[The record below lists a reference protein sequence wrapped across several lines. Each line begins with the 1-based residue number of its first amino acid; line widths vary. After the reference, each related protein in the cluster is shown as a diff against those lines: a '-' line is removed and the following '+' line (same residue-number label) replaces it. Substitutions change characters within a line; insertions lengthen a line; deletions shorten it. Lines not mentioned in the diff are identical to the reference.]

1 MNRFRLVV
9 HPFFMHQTSQPCKQC
24 GRAVK
29 GRTDKQFCN
38 DGCRNQYHNQ
48 RNSCQNNYM
57 RQVNHLLQKNRR
69 ILAALFTSSSRTKPI
84 EQQQLADQGFQF
96 RYCTHETK
104 TDNGAARFCYEY
116 GYLPLEGDVL
126 LILHQPSV
134 ESTIFAG

>member
-1 MNRFRLVV
+1 MQ
-9 HPFFMHQTSQPCKQC
+9 HISQPCKQC

-38 DGCRNQYHNQ
+38 DGCRNQFHNL

-69 ILAALFTSSSRTKPI
+69 ILAALFTSLSKTKHI

>member
-1 MNRFRLVV
+1 MNCYRLVV
-9 HPFFMHQTSQPCKQC
+9 HPFFMPSPNHACKQC

-38 DGCRNQYHNQ
+38 DGCRNQYHNL

-69 ILAALFTSSSRTKPI
+69 ILAGLFLGTAKTTTI
-84 EQQQLADQGFQF
+84 AQEQLAEQGYQF

-104 TDNGAARFCYEY
+104 TQKGAARFCYEY

>member
-1 MNRFRLVV
+1 
-9 HPFFMHQTSQPCKQC
+9 MHHISQPCKQC

-38 DGCRNQYHNQ
+38 DGCRNQFHNL

-69 ILAALFTSSSRTKPI
+69 ILAALFTSLSKTKHI

-126 LILHQPSV
+126 LILHQPMV

>member
-9 HPFFMHQTSQPCKQC
+9 HPFFMLSQSQPCKQC
-24 GRAVK
+24 GRIVK

-48 RNSCQNNYM
+48 RNSYQNNYI

-69 ILAALFTSSSRTKPI
+69 ILAALFLGASKDKTI
-84 EQQQLADQGFQF
+84 AQQQLADQGFQF
-96 RYCTHETK
+96 RYCTHETN
-104 TDNGAARFCYEY
+104 TQEGAARFCYEY

>member
-1 MNRFRLVV
+1 MNCYRLAV
-9 HPFFMHQTSQPCKQC
+9 HPFFMPSPTQACKHC

-69 ILAALFTSSSRTKPI
+69 ILAAIFVTASRSKTI
-84 EQQQLADQGFQF
+84 AQEQLAEQGYQF

-104 TDNGAARFCYEY
+104 TKKGAARFCYEY

>member
-9 HPFFMHQTSQPCKQC
+9 HPFFMHHISQPCKQC

-38 DGCRNQYHNQ
+38 DGCRNQYHNL

-69 ILAALFTSSSRTKPI
+69 ILAAHFGGSTKKKTI
-84 EQQQLADQGFQF
+84 AQQQLADQGFQF

>member
-9 HPFFMHQTSQPCKQC
+9 HPFFMHYQSQPCKQC
-24 GRAVK
+24 GKAVK

-38 DGCRNQYHNQ
+38 DGCRNQYHNL

-69 ILAALFTSSSRTKPI
+69 ILASFFIGSPRNKTIAH
-84 EQQQLADQGFQF
+84 QQLADQGYQF
-96 RYCTHETK
+96 SYCTHETN
-104 TDNGAARFCYEY
+104 TQEGAARFCYEY

-134 ESTIFAG
+134 ESTIFVG

>member
-9 HPFFMHQTSQPCKQC
+9 HPFFMHSLSQPCKHC

-38 DGCRNQYHNQ
+38 DGCRNQYHNL

-69 ILAALFTSSSRTKPI
+69 ILASLFNTSSRTKI
-84 EQQQLADQGFQF
+84 IAQQQLADQGFQF

-104 TDNGAARFCYEY
+104 TQEGAARFCYEY
-116 GYLPLEGDVL
+116 GYLTLEGDVL

>member
-1 MNRFRLVV
+1 MNCYRLAV
-9 HPFFMHQTSQPCKQC
+9 HPFFMPSPTQACKHC

-69 ILAALFTSSSRTKPI
+69 ILAAIFVTASRSKTIAQEQLAEQGYQFGIAPTKPRQKK
-84 EQQQLADQGFQF
+84 EQLDFATNMAIYPWRGM
-96 RYCTHETK
+96 
-104 TDNGAARFCYEY
+104 FC
-116 GYLPLEGDVL
+116 
-126 LILHQPSV
+126 
-134 ESTIFAG
+134 

>member
-9 HPFFMHQTSQPCKQC
+9 HPFFMLSQSQPCKQC

-69 ILAALFTSSSRTKPI
+69 ILASLFLGASRNKTI
-84 EQQQLADQGFQF
+84 AQQQLADQGYQF
-96 RYCTHETK
+96 RYYTHETK
-104 TDNGAARFCYEY
+104 TQDGAAKFCYEY
-116 GYLPLEGDVL
+116 GYLPLDGDVL
-126 LILHQPSV
+126 LILHQPMV

>member
-9 HPFFMHQTSQPCKQC
+9 HPFFMHHISQPCKQC

-38 DGCRNQYHNQ
+38 DGCRNQFHNL

-69 ILAALFTSSSRTKPI
+69 ILAALFTSLSKTKHI

>member
-1 MNRFRLVV
+1 MQ
-9 HPFFMHQTSQPCKQC
+9 HISQPCKQC

-38 DGCRNQYHNQ
+38 DGCRNQFHNL

-69 ILAALFTSSSRTKPI
+69 ILAALFTSSSKTKHI